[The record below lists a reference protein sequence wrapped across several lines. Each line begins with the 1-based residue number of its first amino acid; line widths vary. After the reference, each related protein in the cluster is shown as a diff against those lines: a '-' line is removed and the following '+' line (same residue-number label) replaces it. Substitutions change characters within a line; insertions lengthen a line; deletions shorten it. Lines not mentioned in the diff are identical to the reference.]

1 MLSMVISLY
10 EARGALPRNIAEL
23 YAAASRAMLEGAE
36 RKERGAAGVE
46 HVRRIVQAIF
56 FEAHVA
62 GRRIIEEDQML
73 AAVVGLHASAADRLA
88 AIRWPAHAG
97 KPAVG
102 EYAEVRHGAHAG
114 RRGEVSK
121 AGAGFREFEVKFE
134 DGTTADQL
142 TEDDLTSSGLRK
154 ADFDAAYH
162 RKLCEA
168 HDALTVELREALDVV
183 RERVGRGRLP
193 LLSLLQANPLHLQA
207 SHLSFQEYHTACA
220 LCAGAPLPAGALP
233 WQWTAW
239 WANVLRI
246 GEAQGAAFQ
255 AGLRR
260 AAGVGESLKLSR
272 QLAKGP
278 TALRAVLLLSEK
290 ASSLDLSSNA
300 LGSAGA
306 AEVARAFA
314 GMPVLNNLDLG
325 WNSIGPE
332 GAMAIAEALKVNPVL
347 TNLNLGNNSIG
358 DDGAEA
364 IAEALKVKWSTR
376 S

>member
-46 HVRRIVQAIF
+46 HVRSIIQAIF

-73 AAVVGLHASAADRLA
+73 AAAVGLHASAADRLA

-97 KPAVG
+97 KPVVG

-121 AGAGFREFEVKFE
+121 AGNGYREYEVKFE
-134 DGTTADQL
+134 DGTTADRL
-142 TEDDLTSSGLRK
+142 GAEDLASSGMRR
-154 ADFDAAYH
+154 AEFDAAYH

-168 HDALTVELREALDVV
+168 HDALTVELREAFDVV

-207 SHLSFQEYHTACA
+207 SHLSFQEYHMCA
-220 LCAGAPLPAGALP
+220 LCWRAAARWRAAVAVDGVVGECAAYRRGAGRRVPRRPAARSRGGRVA
-233 WQWTAW
+233 
-239 WANVLRI
+239 
-246 GEAQGAAFQ
+246 EARESTRKRADGPA
-255 AGLRR
+255 RR
-260 AAGVGESLKLSR
+260 AA
-272 QLAKGP
+272 
-278 TALRAVLLLSEK
+278 
-290 ASSLDLSSNA
+290 
-300 LGSAGA
+300 AG
-306 AEVARAFA
+306 
-314 GMPVLNNLDLG
+314 
-325 WNSIGPE
+325 
-332 GAMAIAEALKVNPVL
+332 
-347 TNLNLGNNSIG
+347 
-358 DDGAEA
+358 
-364 IAEALKVKWSTR
+364 
-376 S
+376 